1 MIFQSN
7 IQTTLLFILN
17 PLAMII
23 FIVLGVIKVRD
34 AVKKG
39 GNPFNF
45 MLALYFFFTVAGILV
60 NIYYATVRDT
70 LDLTTYQFLARLAA
84 FLILYS
90 AIFPTFFALAILKGF
105 SGLSGKVKILYF
117 AVWTILFAFILVIGN
132 VDIIDYAVKYDTT
145 LAIYSL
151 FCVISIGIVFL
162 MISLKNL
169 TLFQDPLLKKKYKM
183 FIVGYLIFISI
194 LMSTLF
200 MLWGVSSRAFG
211 AIYLAVM
218 LIPAGY
224 LIYYGIGKKLEE

>member
-1 MIFQSN
+1 
-7 IQTTLLFILN
+7 
-17 PLAMII
+17 
-23 FIVLGVIKVRD
+23 
-34 AVKKG
+34 
-39 GNPFNF
+39 
-45 MLALYFFFTVAGILV
+45 
-60 NIYYATVRDT
+60 
-70 LDLTTYQFLARLAA
+70 LAA

-117 AVWTILFAFILVIGN
+117 AVWTILFAFIFVIGN